1 MNCRSIKLGCIQW
14 QQQGKTKKQS
24 GQEKK
29 THELCSN
36 ICGLQYSVEGERG
49 KCKLRDEA

>member
-14 QQQGKTKKQS
+14 QQRRGKTKQS

-29 THELCSN
+29 IHTHAHEL
-36 ICGLQYSVEGERG
+36 
-49 KCKLRDEA
+49 